1 MVYGDQMKYNYGDCI
16 NDTLTMSAELVNDL
30 NNKDRIWI
38 TCISDQI
45 EKCQSVAK
53 EALNHF
59 AYKLYKLLYGKGS
72 SKNGIKDNLI
82 RQYYFSIDT
91 PFREWLAGI
100 DEGTREDR
108 GIRTWGAAARQPA
121 YGVVQPFF
129 FRTV

>member
-1 MVYGDQMKYNYGDCI
+1 MPQTHNPNVYAWREFPTILNAKGENNQKMPGIVQWVNTLYCMKIISTASLITFRIVGMVYGDQMKYNYGDCI

-59 AYKLYKLLYGKGS
+59 AYKLYKLLYG
-72 SKNGIKDNLI
+72 
-82 RQYYFSIDT
+82 
-91 PFREWLAGI
+91 
-100 DEGTREDR
+100 
-108 GIRTWGAAARQPA
+108 
-121 YGVVQPFF
+121 
-129 FRTV
+129 